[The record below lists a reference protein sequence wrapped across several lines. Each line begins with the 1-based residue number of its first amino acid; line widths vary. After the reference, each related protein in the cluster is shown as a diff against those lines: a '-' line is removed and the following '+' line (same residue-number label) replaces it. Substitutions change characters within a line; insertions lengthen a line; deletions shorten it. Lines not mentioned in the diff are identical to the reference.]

1 MIRYLQ
7 QQFKIMSELPKTKE
21 QQMINVEAGFRTIEK
36 IASELGYQATSINDI
51 TLTETETKQLS
62 YIKKI
67 SGNDVRIFKA
77 MRTDGLSVKTII
89 RPTGTGDY
97 TAEIFTP
104 AFYEGH
110 GSNHDFN
117 ESELT
122 GILKTALTSPPHQ
135 SPKH

>member
-7 QQFKIMSELPKTKE
+7 QQFKIMSEIPKTKE
-21 QQMINVEAGFRTIEK
+21 QRIINVEAGFRIIEK

-51 TLTETETKQLS
+51 ALTETETNQLS

-67 SGNDVRIFKA
+67 SGDDVRVYKA
-77 MRTDGLSVKTII
+77 TRTDGLSVKAII

-97 TAEIFTP
+97 AAEIFSP

-117 ESELT
+117 EGELT
-122 GILKTALTSPPHQ
+122 GILKTALTSPPYQ
-135 SPKH
+135 SPKY